1 MLGDRES
8 ISPDEAAAVTSTGAR
23 TRKVRGRATSTPRRR
38 RTVQPTDSDLVI
50 VVPNHDPHEV
60 YELVERLKAQ
70 GRPFEVHLDRRRQE
84 RRQPSTSDVVNE
96 RRQRERRILDLREPL
111 RTAMWILI
119 PAKQRRWLISVARC

>member
-8 ISPDEAAAVTSTGAR
+8 ISPDEAADVTSQGAR
-23 TRKVRGRATSTPRRR
+23 TRKVRGPATSTLRR

-50 VVPNHDPHEV
+50 VGPNHDSHEV
-60 YELVERLKAQ
+60 YELGERLKGE
-70 GRPFEVHLDRRRQE
+70 GRPLEVHVDRRKQE

>member
-8 ISPDEAAAVTSTGAR
+8 ISPDEAADVTSQGAR
-23 TRKVRGRATSTPRRR
+23 TRKVRGPTTSTPRR

-50 VVPNHDPHEV
+50 VVANHDSHEV
-60 YELVERLKAQ
+60 YELVERLKVQ

>member
-8 ISPDEAAAVTSTGAR
+8 ISPDEAAAVTSQGAR
-23 TRKVRGRATSTPRRR
+23 TRKVRGPTTSTPRR

-50 VVPNHDPHEV
+50 VVANHNSHAV
-60 YELVERLKAQ
+60 YELVERLKVQ